1 MNLVLTEEQIKK
13 LVSKRIDEL
22 EKSSFR
28 ELSEKDEKNA
38 YASFVVV
45 KLPNGKIA
53 ATTRPYEK
61 SKNHKIGLPGGK
73 IEDNETSLEAAY
85 RESEEEGWNV
95 KIDKIIA
102 SKIINGKPIVWY
114 LGSSAK
120 KLDDYKEQNRGIK
133 PIEVSIKDISSSG
146 YGNDFIGQLFD
157 NEEDVNEQETAP
169 AAASSTSST
178 SSGGSTS
185 SAYPQVG
192 KWESGVTRGPS
203 NQIGLTKWS
212 DIVGSTLKRGKAN
225 PLK

>member
-13 LVSKRIDEL
+13 LVSKRVDEL
-22 EKSSFR
+22 EKSPFR
-28 ELSEKDEKNA
+28 ELSEEDEENA

-53 ATTRPYEK
+53 STTRPYEK
-61 SKNHKIGLPGGK
+61 SKKHKIGLPGGK
-73 IEDNETSLEAAY
+73 VEKNETPLEAAY
-85 RESEEEGWNV
+85 RESEEEGWKV

-102 SKIINGKPIVWY
+102 SKIIHGKPIVWY
-114 LGSSAK
+114 VGTSAE
-120 KLDDYKEQNRGIK
+120 KLDDYKEKDRGID
-133 PIEVSIKDISSSG
+133 PIEVSIEDISSSG
-146 YGNDFIGQLFD
+146 YGNDFIGHLFND
-157 NEEDVNEQETAP
+157 EEDMNEQETTP
-169 AAASSTSST
+169 STSST
-178 SSGGSTS
+178 SSSGGSTS

-192 KWESGVTRGPS
+192 KWESGITRGPG